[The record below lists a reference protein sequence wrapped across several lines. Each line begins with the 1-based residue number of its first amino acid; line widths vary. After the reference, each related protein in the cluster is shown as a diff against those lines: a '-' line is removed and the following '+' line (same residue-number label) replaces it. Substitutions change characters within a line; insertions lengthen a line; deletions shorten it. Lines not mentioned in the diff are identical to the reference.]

1 MLFTYFSIN
10 NFTKYF
16 ILIFLFIFLLI
27 IISNEPF
34 GLFNHT
40 NNNDID
46 NVDSSTE
53 IILARLSR
61 AMAELTALKSQNE
74 ELHQLIQ
81 NFIPQLKLNHLDRTS
96 SSFQS
101 SNIQQQ
107 PKQQHQRSYFD
118 TIDSLDPK
126 YEFSRRKLTNDVN
139 ELWNYI
145 RSTETVKSEMKNFVK
160 ELKNSLLFD
169 LDIIDKRDEKYR
181 QNRLKSLSNYIQKQ
195 IHELQNPIDC
205 KIAEKIVCTLNKGCG
220 FGCQIHHLS
229 YCMIIAL
236 ATKRTLILNSKNW
249 RYVNKIQ
256 RSPIIDKLSSSQS
269 STTTSMWELAFKPLS
284 QNCLDDSGTSRTNW
298 LNSIDH
304 QHFDE
309 QPQLQHRNVQVI
321 DLPILDSLR
330 PRPSYLPLTIP
341 EEISS
346 ELKLLHGSPFVWFIG
361 QILQYIMKP
370 SKEIE
375 QFLNEKRKQF
385 QIEQQ
390 HPIVGIHVRRTDKIN
405 TEASFHSLSE
415 YMLYVDDYFDRLE
428 LFQKRQNNETKTKRI
443 VYLATDDSSVW
454 KKEVPKFQS
463 KGYTFIGD
471 SEISNTASVN
481 RRYSFDSLKNIILDV
496 WMLSETDFIVCTFSS
511 QVCRLAYE
519 LMQAKN
525 PGVDRSKDFFSL
537 DDIYYFGGQNSHNQ
551 IAILD
556 HDPMKDSEIT
566 LKRGDIIGI
575 AGNHWNGYSKGI
587 NRVTQQNGL
596 YPGFKTKEKIE
607 TANFELFK
615 NFQQKNSHHSDND
628 ETKPN

>member
-1 MLFTYFSIN
+1 MFSFASFFPPIN
-10 NFTKYF
+10 PIHFFPHKKKT
-16 ILIFLFIFLLI
+16 
-27 IISNEPF
+27 
-34 GLFNHT
+34 
-40 NNNDID
+40 
-46 NVDSSTE
+46 
-53 IILARLSR
+53 
-61 AMAELTALKSQNE
+61 
-74 ELHQLIQ
+74 
-81 NFIPQLKLNHLDRTS
+81 
-96 SSFQS
+96 
-101 SNIQQQ
+101 
-107 PKQQHQRSYFD
+107 
-118 TIDSLDPK
+118 
-126 YEFSRRKLTNDVN
+126 
-139 ELWNYI
+139 
-145 RSTETVKSEMKNFVK
+145 
-160 ELKNSLLFD
+160 
-169 LDIIDKRDEKYR
+169 DIIDKRDEKYR

-284 QNCLDDSGTSRTNW
+284 ENCLDDSGTSRTNW

-309 QPQLQHRNVQVI
+309 QQSLQHRNVQVI

-428 LFQKRQNNETKTKRI
+428 LFRKRQNNEVFSFCFSFVICKNFPWIFFFLQTKTKRI

-471 SEISNTASVN
+471 SEIC
-481 RRYSFDSLKNIILDV
+481 K
-496 WMLSETDFIVCTFSS
+496 
-511 QVCRLAYE
+511 
-519 LMQAKN
+519 
-525 PGVDRSKDFFSL
+525 FF
-537 DDIYYFGGQNSHNQ
+537 
-551 IAILD
+551 
-556 HDPMKDSEIT
+556 
-566 LKRGDIIGI
+566 
-575 AGNHWNGYSKGI
+575 
-587 NRVTQQNGL
+587 
-596 YPGFKTKEKIE
+596 
-607 TANFELFK
+607 
-615 NFQQKNSHHSDND
+615 
-628 ETKPN
+628 